1 MGLDPGHVEGI
12 ASMAGQIAADVDER
26 DHQEL
31 AETAW
36 DEFFDPL
43 RRDGRAI
50 LEPMGE
56 QRRFS
61 ADIEQAALQDRPFP
75 TQHGIDS
82 GTMGPTTYKNGLVI
96 DVAQAAMA
104 GVPSDLE
111 LHRGRSVVM
120 AVHSNDATVG
130 FDGDW
135 RLDDE
140 GFLRKRRFHT
150 PRVDRYER
158 DVVHALALY
167 LAEGSHALDN
177 ADVVED
183 LLYLDGPLYPTGLL
197 QWDDHDP
204 ELAQLLHEDDVRAVV
219 ANYVDLVERFVE
231 REVPIV
237 GFVKSSAT
245 KAITRALRETTGSA
259 PWANDAALWT
269 QLLADRDED
278 GEPKSDRLTCTSW
291 FRSRAGTD
299 GVLARTGDALGI
311 ERRLDPAAYE
321 VTYFGVYDPRED
333 LLFRVEAP
341 AAFTGDADLRD
352 AIRDQIVSEIA
363 AEAGPPLAVGKADE
377 LAHIGAEETVALR
390 EEIERRLDSEQQTTY
405 NDTRWGVAFE
415 EL

>member
-26 DHQEL
+26 DHREL

-36 DEFFDPL
+36 ADFFDPL
-43 RRDGRAI
+43 CRDGRAV
-50 LEPMGE
+50 LEPLGA
-56 QRRFS
+56 QRRFT
-61 ADIEQAALQDRPFP
+61 AEIERAALQERPFR

-82 GTMGPTTYKNGLVI
+82 GTMGPTTYQNGLVI

-104 GVPSDLE
+104 GVPSDLA

-130 FDGDW
+130 VAGDW
-135 RLDDE
+135 RLEDE
-140 GFLRKRRFHT
+140 GYLRKRRFHT

-167 LAEGSHALDN
+167 LAEGSHALAN

-183 LLYLDGPLYPTGLL
+183 LLYLDGPLYPTGIL
-197 QWDDHDP
+197 QWADHDP
-204 ELAQLLHEDDVRAVV
+204 ELAELLHEEDVCAVV
-219 ANYVDLVERFVE
+219 ANYVALVERFVE
-231 REVPIV
+231 RDVPV
-237 GFVKSSAT
+237 LGFVKSSAS
-245 KAITRALRETTGSA
+245 KALTRALREATGAA

-269 QLLADRDED
+269 QLLADRDD

-311 ERRLDPAAYE
+311 DRAMEPAAYE
-321 VTYFGVYDPRED
+321 VTFFAVYDPRED

-341 AAFTGDADLRD
+341 AAFTEDQALRE
-352 AIRDQIVSEIA
+352 AIRDQVLAAVA
-363 AEAGPPLAVGKADE
+363 AEAGPPAAIGKADV
-377 LAHIGAEETVALR
+377 LARIDGDETVALR
-390 EEIERRLDSEQQTTY
+390 EEIERRLDSQQQTTY
-405 NDTRWGVAFE
+405 DDTRWGVAFE
-415 EL
+415 DL

>member
-26 DHQEL
+26 DHREL

-36 DEFFDPL
+36 ADFFDPL
-43 RRDGRAI
+43 CRDGRAV
-50 LEPMGE
+50 LEPLGE

-61 ADIEQAALQDRPFP
+61 ADIERAALQERPFP

-82 GTMGPTTYKNGLVI
+82 GTMGPTTYRNGLVI

-104 GVPSDLE
+104 GVPSDLA

-130 FDGDW
+130 VAGDW
-135 RLDDE
+135 RLEDE
-140 GFLRKRRFHT
+140 GYLRKRRFHT

-167 LAEGSHALDN
+167 LAEGSHALAN

-183 LLYLDGPLYPTGLL
+183 LLYLDGPLYPTGIL
-197 QWDDHDP
+197 QWADHDP
-204 ELAQLLHEDDVRAVV
+204 ELAELLHEEDVCAVV
-219 ANYVDLVERFVE
+219 ANYVALVERFVE
-231 REVPIV
+231 RDVPV
-237 GFVKSSAT
+237 LGFVKSSAS
-245 KAITRALRETTGSA
+245 KALTRALREATGAA

-269 QLLADRDED
+269 QLLADRDD

-311 ERRLDPAAYE
+311 DRAMEPAAYE
-321 VTYFGVYDPRED
+321 VTFFAVYDPRED
-333 LLFRVEAP
+333 LVFRVEAP
-341 AAFTGDADLRD
+341 AALTEDPDRRARLRKQVLAD
-352 AIRDQIVSEIA
+352 VA
-363 AEAGPPLAVGKADE
+363 AERGPPRAVAKADE
-377 LAHIGAEETVALR
+377 LARMGTGETVALR
-390 EEIERRLDSEQQTTY
+390 EAIEARLDSERQTTY
-405 NDTRWGVAFE
+405 DDTRWGVAFE
-415 EL
+415 GL